1 MSLLHKTNSV
11 LNFFKPIDLIELSDR
26 YTNLNTYEYKNIN
39 YSSRKETS
47 NINNFNLVK
56 ECYNSESKN
65 NRYQNELSEIN
76 IKKANEIKNNL
87 QNISFKKKIISKNS
101 NNNKINSKNKEKKIG
116 YINEKYIKMLEENKK
131 LKDKLNSKEYNNKEQ
146 LNNLI
151 VENSKLK
158 YEIENLNN
166 LNEEFKLKINE
177 KDKIIEK
184 LNNDINNINIQIS
197 ELTEE
202 NKNLKNNINNL
213 KITIKNLSKD
223 KNILI
228 SEISELNKSLTNKIK
243 PKLIKNENYLLS
255 LEEQFNLLKKENDT
269 LIEND
274 LRQKLLIKNFEIKN
288 KIKKQKSRKNN
299 ISNNITQYKSKS
311 TEDLNINNSAF
322 YTHKS
327 YINNKIVNEHSKSY
341 KKSTSKGTNKSSK
354 KIKKS
359 KNKFK
364 VNNIKRKGKLK
375 KALSQKNI
383 KFENISKDIND
394 ININLNNYH
403 KKKSIKTKEKL
414 DINSTPDI
422 ININKT
428 KFLYNK
434 TTTLKNNADNILKD
448 YKILYKPK
456 LITKNKMPNEESK
469 ESEVK
474 IKMKINKENTGS
486 LLSSFNEEIKY

>member
-131 LKDKLNSKEYNNKEQ
+131 LKDKLNSKEYDNKEQ

-184 LNNDINNINIQIS
+184 LNNDINNINIEIS

-255 LEEQFNLLKKENDT
+255 LEE
-269 LIEND
+269 
-274 LRQKLLIKNFEIKN
+274 
-288 KIKKQKSRKNN
+288 
-299 ISNNITQYKSKS
+299 
-311 TEDLNINNSAF
+311 
-322 YTHKS
+322 
-327 YINNKIVNEHSKSY
+327 
-341 KKSTSKGTNKSSK
+341 
-354 KIKKS
+354 
-359 KNKFK
+359 
-364 VNNIKRKGKLK
+364 
-375 KALSQKNI
+375 
-383 KFENISKDIND
+383 
-394 ININLNNYH
+394 
-403 KKKSIKTKEKL
+403 
-414 DINSTPDI
+414 
-422 ININKT
+422 
-428 KFLYNK
+428 
-434 TTTLKNNADNILKD
+434 
-448 YKILYKPK
+448 
-456 LITKNKMPNEESK
+456 
-469 ESEVK
+469 
-474 IKMKINKENTGS
+474 
-486 LLSSFNEEIKY
+486 

>member
-131 LKDKLNSKEYNNKEQ
+131 LKDKLNSKEYDNKEQ

-166 LNEEFKLKINE
+166 LNEEFKSKINE

-184 LNNDINNINIQIS
+184 LNNNINIQIS

-327 YINNKIVNEHSKSY
+327 YINNK
-341 KKSTSKGTNKSSK
+341 
-354 KIKKS
+354 
-359 KNKFK
+359 
-364 VNNIKRKGKLK
+364 
-375 KALSQKNI
+375 
-383 KFENISKDIND
+383 
-394 ININLNNYH
+394 
-403 KKKSIKTKEKL
+403 
-414 DINSTPDI
+414 
-422 ININKT
+422 
-428 KFLYNK
+428 
-434 TTTLKNNADNILKD
+434 
-448 YKILYKPK
+448 
-456 LITKNKMPNEESK
+456 
-469 ESEVK
+469 
-474 IKMKINKENTGS
+474 
-486 LLSSFNEEIKY
+486 